1 MNISNCGDLNV
12 VKYID
17 NDESGTLNTGDNG
30 SLVTGDRAG
39 WSFTVA
45 GPAGY
50 NSGTGTCTGTTDADG
65 KLTGC
70 PLTGVP
76 AGSYT
81 VTENANTGKTIGTN
95 SAPFFNTDP
104 GPAPKTPPASK
115 TASLSVSGTSTF
127 NFGNSCY
134 ATATMSVS
142 SVPAGTTGMFVRY
155 SVNDAT
161 FTTTTDV
168 AVPGTG
174 TTRSVSVGSL
184 RKGDVVR
191 WKFGINNDANHLVGG
206 SNITLA
212 GYPSC
217 AGSGTGAIQTAT
229 VSSFKY
235 KDINADGDRDIPD
248 GENGLQGFT
257 FQLKSGATVVA
268 TTKSASDG
276 TITFSNVTP
285 GSYTIHETGPP
296 TGWEQTQPAANG
308 DVSVT
313 VNLGDT
319 AVTAGSFGNTPLSTI
334 DVDFNSL
341 ASLLNG
347 EGPASSTK
355 ATRATSISCT
365 DKNGA
370 SVGSVTDTN
379 SLTTSSMRLNKSQVT
394 CVITFVDP

>member
-1 MNISNCGDLNV
+1 
-12 VKYID
+12 
-17 NDESGTLNTGDNG
+17 
-30 SLVTGDRAG
+30 
-39 WSFTVA
+39 
-45 GPAGY
+45 
-50 NSGTGTCTGTTDADG
+50 
-65 KLTGC
+65 
-70 PLTGVP
+70 
-76 AGSYT
+76 
-81 VTENANTGKTIGTN
+81 
-95 SAPFFNTDP
+95 
-104 GPAPKTPPASK
+104 
-115 TASLSVSGTSTF
+115 VSGSSTF

-134 ATATMSVS
+134 ATATFSVTN
-142 SVPAGTTGMFVRY
+142 VPTGTTGLFVRY

-161 FTTTTDV
+161 FTTTTDI

-174 TTRSVSVGSL
+174 STRSVSVGSL
-184 RKGDVVR
+184 RRGDVVR

-217 AGSGTGAIQTAT
+217 AGSGTAAVQTAT

-235 KDINADGDRDIPD
+235 KDINADGDRDIAD

-257 FQLKSGATVVA
+257 FQLKSGSSVVSTV
-268 TTKSASDG
+268 KSASDG
-276 TITFSNVTP
+276 TITFSNVNP

-296 TGWEQTQPAANG
+296 TGWEQTEPASNG

-341 ASLLNG
+341 ASLLNADG
-347 EGPASSTK
+347 TASSTK

-370 SVGSVTDTN
+370 SVGSVDDAN
-379 SLTTSSMRLNKSQVT
+379 SLTTSSMRLTKSKVT
-394 CVITFVDP
+394 CEITFVDP